1 MMADKEEKKDV
12 GAKEEKKAKKGNGGI
27 IKILVI
33 VVLLLAV
40 GGGGA
45 FAGYSMYKSSQ
56 EPKPITEIKVEAL
69 KDLTVN
75 LSDEG
80 TPRYVKTSVTISYDE
95 KDSKAAEE
103 ITAKTPEIN
112 DKITFFLKSRKFSS
126 FESLFSS
133 SPSFTGSSIN
143 ALNSLDLID
152 CLLFFVM
159 TNSIISNI
167 PILILLNE
175 LIPAK
180 MKSWALKE

>member
-12 GAKEEKKAKKGNGGI
+12 GAKEEKRAKKGKGGI

-56 EPKPITEIKVEAL
+56 EPKPINEIKVEAL

-112 DKITFFLKSRKFSS
+112 DKITFFLKSRKAADFDASNEENLKRELVEELNKIMVKGKIVNVY
-126 FESLFSS
+126 F
-133 SPSFTGSSIN
+133 PSG
-143 ALNSLDLID
+143 
-152 CLLFFVM
+152 
-159 TNSIISNI
+159 
-167 PILILLNE
+167 ILVQ
-175 LIPAK
+175 
-180 MKSWALKE
+180 

>member
-12 GAKEEKKAKKGNGGI
+12 GAKEEKKAKKGKGGI

-112 DKITFFLKSRKFSS
+112 DKITFFLKSRKAADFDASNEENLKRELVEELNKIMVKGKIVNVY
-126 FESLFSS
+126 F
-133 SPSFTGSSIN
+133 PSG
-143 ALNSLDLID
+143 
-152 CLLFFVM
+152 
-159 TNSIISNI
+159 
-167 PILILLNE
+167 ILVQ
-175 LIPAK
+175 
-180 MKSWALKE
+180 